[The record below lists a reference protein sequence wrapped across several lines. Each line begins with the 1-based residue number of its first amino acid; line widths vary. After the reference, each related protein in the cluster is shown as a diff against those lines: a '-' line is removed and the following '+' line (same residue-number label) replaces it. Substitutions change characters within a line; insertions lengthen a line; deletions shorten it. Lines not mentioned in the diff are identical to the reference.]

1 MDRHDWLVLLVGAVV
16 VALFAVLAMTQG
28 NNELF
33 GKAGREARQVK

>member
-16 VALFAVLAMTQG
+16 VAFFAVLAMTRG

-33 GKAGREARQVK
+33 GKAGREARQVR